1 MLKTKA
7 PEGNPNYYI
16 VSVLTKFP
24 YSILQQ
30 LMTHRTMSTITSD
43 GLLFTS
49 VSSASKRA
57 ITKFIDDSNDI
68 FIPRYSERIGGM
80 NSVEVPSL
88 QGEFEG
94 VWREVY
100 SDIEAA
106 TAKLLEKFPK
116 IAKSLVNSILA
127 PFATTN
133 VMITSFLEEGSDM
146 GWDRYFKLREH
157 KDAQLEH
164 YYVAKLIRQ
173 AIEDTPAQ
181 ISRTHIPLGKN
192 IINSACNCAYLSYG
206 NFNKAETQ
214 SEERNLEFV
223 NKLLDN
229 GHLGVFEHQLKFT
242 DTPSN
247 HSYYKEGW
255 TTARQMLV
263 YDNVP
268 TVERM
273 FNDAK

>member
-7 PEGNPNYYI
+7 PEGNPNYHI
-16 VSVLTKFP
+16 VSVLTEFP
-24 YSILQQ
+24 YPILQQ
-30 LMTHRTMSTITSD
+30 LMTHRTMSAITSD

-57 ITKFIDDSNDI
+57 KTKFINGDI
-68 FIPRYSERIGGM
+68 FVPRYSERIGGM

-100 SDIEAA
+100 SDIEAVA
-106 TAKLLEKFPK
+106 AKLLDKFPK

-127 PFATTN
+127 PFATTDIM
-133 VMITSFLEEGSDM
+133 VTSFLEEGSDM

-157 KDAQLEH
+157 KDAQIEH
-164 YYVAKLIRQ
+164 YHVAKLIRE
-173 AIEDTPAQ
+173 AVEETPTQ
-181 ISRTHIPLGKN
+181 ISRTHIPLGGN

-214 SEERNLEFV
+214 SVEQNLDFV
-223 NKLLDN
+223 NKLLQN
-229 GHLGVFEHQLKFT
+229 EHLGVFEHQLKFT
-242 DTPSN
+242 NTSN
-247 HSYYKEGW
+247 HSYYKGW
-255 TTARQMLV
+255 STARQMLA
-263 YDNVP
+263 YDNVS

-273 FNDAK
+273 FRDAK